1 MSRAHSRGR
10 VRERAR
16 TVLVV
21 FVLAI
26 GSCAAPAQPVSVEE
40 ADVVLN
46 SYFSALR
53 VGNLSHMGNL
63 LGGELRS
70 KRARLLRNPEYRF
83 TLVQTYGNADF
94 VVTDYEM
101 LESGG
106 IAVNVDIWLDN
117 TEKIRQRLTLERL
130 GESSQMRIV
139 DSEVVP

>member
-1 MSRAHSRGR
+1 MNSAHRRVRA
-10 VRERAR
+10 RERAWI
-16 TVLVV
+16 VL
-21 FVLAI
+21 FAFILAI
-26 GSCAAPAQPVSVEE
+26 GSCGVPAQTASVEE
-40 ADVVLN
+40 ADAVLN

-53 VGNLSHMGNL
+53 VGNLSHIGNL

-70 KRARLLRNPEYRF
+70 KRVRLLRNPEYRL
-83 TLVQTYGNADF
+83 TLVQTYGNAEF

-106 IAVNVDIWLDN
+106 IAVNVDIWLDD